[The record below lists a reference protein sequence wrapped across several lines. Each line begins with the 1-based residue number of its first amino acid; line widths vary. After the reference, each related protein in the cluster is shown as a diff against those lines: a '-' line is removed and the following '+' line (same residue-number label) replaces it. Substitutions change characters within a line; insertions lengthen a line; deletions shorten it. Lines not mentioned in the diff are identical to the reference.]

1 MKLIS
6 SGFLRR
12 LLFAS
17 LAVGFPSTW
26 GCETEPTT
34 DGTALELE
42 SDLVVTPAPAAGTF
56 VGTQRIRL
64 TASESAEIHY
74 TLDGTVPTLDSPIYR
89 EPIEI
94 TESVRLYAIAYEF
107 ESAQAARV
115 PVSAVSE
122 SIVSTEGHVGDR
134 GRANRNAFGCSW
146 SPPGG
151 GGGSSAA
158 GGGST
163 SAGAGGRSETSEG
176 GATTETGGSSAVATG
191 GATES
196 GGSFAVA
203 TGGAT
208 ETGGSSR
215 GSNRRSDGDRR
226 ELCGSNR
233 RSDGDRRE
241 LSDGSW
247 WNDCYRWQFWNHG
260 GWRRRSTGHR
270 DDRPSDPAAECR
282 HRRSYLRLA
291 EDAATF
297 TSHLPI
303 LIIQTEN
310 AQPIDRW
317 SNVFVPSTLLVFEPM
332 NGRASILGTATMDTR
347 MGIHV
352 RGELAREQEKLKY
365 TVEFWDNH
373 EDVDVDRPFLGMPAD
388 SDWVLLDP
396 IDADTSLIKN
406 ALASVLSNSIHRY
419 APRTEFAEVYLST
432 DGGPIVQEDFV
443 GFYTVME
450 RIKRGKARVDVKKL
464 PTGVTGSDL
473 TGGYILRDDKGPA
486 DFMAADN
493 KWQFVYPDAEDMILP
508 ERAPHLAY
516 IKSYIDEFGVALA
529 SSEFRNPTTQK
540 HYGDYI
546 DVDSFIDHN
555 IINAYM
561 KNVDGL
567 RFSTYF
573 HKNRDGLL
581 VAGPIWD
588 FDCCAGAL
596 EEWRSTQPEEWFLA
610 GTDGTDYFT
619 YGLWGRLFRD
629 PAFKAR
635 YIERFSQLIANEF
648 SEASVHAKI
657 DALATR
663 VGDAAE
669 RNYVRWP
676 NHRPFAKTHASEIER
691 VKTFFSRRIAFID
704 RELRS
709 GLP

>member
-1 MKLIS
+1 MKLMS
-6 SGFLRR
+6 KGFLRR
-12 LLFAS
+12 LLLAS

-26 GCETEPTT
+26 GCETEPIPEATT
-34 DGTALELE
+34 LEIE
-42 SDLVVTPAPAAGTF
+42 SELVVTPEPAAGTF
-56 VGTQRIRL
+56 VGRQRIQL
-64 TASESAEIHY
+64 TSSARAEIHY
-74 TLDGTVPTLDSPIYR
+74 TLDGTMPNLDSPIYR

-94 TESVRLYAIAYEF
+94 TESVRMYAVAYEF
-107 ESAQAARV
+107 ESSDAARLPAAAV
-115 PVSAVSE
+115 GVALSPSAFEADE
-122 SIVSTEGHVGDR
+122 SKGGKRR
-134 GRANRNAFGCSW
+134 GGGFGCSRTP
-146 SPPGG
+146 SGG
-151 GGGSSAA
+151 DGGAASTGGSGMFAGASGSAAVETGGTTASLGGSAAVETGGTPASLGGSAAAETGGTTASLGGSAAAETGGTTASLGGSAAAETGGTTMAA
-158 GGGST
+158 GGVSVIGGSPGT
-163 SAGAGGRSETSEG
+163 TDAGAAGQPGTGTSVRRILRQSALI
-176 GATTETGGSSAVATG
+176 GA
-191 GATES
+191 
-196 GGSFAVA
+196 
-203 TGGAT
+203 
-208 ETGGSSR
+208 
-215 GSNRRSDGDRR
+215 
-226 ELCGSNR
+226 
-233 RSDGDRRE
+233 
-241 LSDGSW
+241 
-247 WNDCYRWQFWNHG
+247 
-260 GWRRRSTGHR
+260 
-270 DDRPSDPAAECR
+270 
-282 HRRSYLRLA
+282 SYLRLA
-291 EDAATF
+291 EDAASF
-297 TSHLPI
+297 TSHLPV

-317 SNVFVPSTLLVFEPM
+317 SNVFVPSTLLVFEPKE
-332 NGRASILGTATMDTR
+332 GRTSMVGAATMDTR

-365 TVEFWDNH
+365 TVEFWGDQ
-373 EDVDVDRPFLGMPAD
+373 EDEDIDRPFLGMPAD

-419 APRTEFAEVYLST
+419 APRAEFAEVYLST
-432 DGGPIVQEDFV
+432 DGGPIVQEDFL

-464 PTGVTGSDL
+464 STGATGSDL

-486 DFMAADN
+486 DFMAANN
-493 KWQFVYPDAEDMILP
+493 KWQFVYPDVEDMIVP
-508 ERAPHLAY
+508 EREPHFSY
-516 IKSYIDEFGVALA
+516 IRSYIDEFGVALA
-529 SSEFRNPTTQK
+529 SPGFRNPDTQK

-588 FDCCAGAL
+588 FDRCAGAL
-596 EEWRSTQPEEWFLA
+596 EEWRSTQPEEWFLE

-619 YGLWGRLFRD
+619 YGLWGRLFAD

-635 YIERFSQLIANEF
+635 YIERFSELIGHEF
-648 SEASVHAKI
+648 SEASVHAAI
-657 DALATR
+657 DALAAR

-704 RELRS
+704 RELRN
-709 GLP
+709 GLF